1 VCHTF
6 QSRFPRLSLMSAYVT
21 HMAAGGNRC
30 RVGTVFADITTDMTS
45 SDIYDAI
52 SFMPQFQLR

>member
-1 VCHTF
+1 
-6 QSRFPRLSLMSAYVT
+6 MSAYVT